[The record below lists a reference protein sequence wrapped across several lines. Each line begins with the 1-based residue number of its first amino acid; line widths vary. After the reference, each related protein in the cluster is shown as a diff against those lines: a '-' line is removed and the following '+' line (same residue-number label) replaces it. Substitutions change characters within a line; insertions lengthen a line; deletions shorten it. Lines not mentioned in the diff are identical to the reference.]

1 MRLFIAALLT
11 GAVVAVGPALAE
23 PGKSAAGDL
32 HRFVAGKTVVL
43 KTSMGPMPISYSGN
57 GTMQGRA
64 DSRSLAAYAGQAQD
78 HGTWWVEGDHV
89 CQRWS
94 KWLDGRSLCFS
105 FTTDGRIVH
114 WRSTDGQ
121 QGTAVIAAN

>member
-1 MRLFIAALLT
+1 MRYSIAALLT
-11 GAVVAVGPALAE
+11 GAVAAASPTLAE
-23 PGKSAAGDL
+23 PVKPATGDL

-64 DSRSLAAYAGQAQD
+64 NSRSLAVYAGQAQD

-105 FTTDGRIVH
+105 FTMDGRNVH
-114 WRSTDGQ
+114 WRSSDGHE
-121 QGTAVIAAN
+121 GTAVIAAN